1 MTSLTIL
8 LVLVLLLV
16 VFGLLFRLQIL
27 TAIFSGS
34 YVRQIGTSNR
44 VNAVLMLVFMV
55 VGGAAFFW
63 SFAENFGKMNPPH
76 VLDNDDS
83 HRHCLCHNASAT
95 VCLFV

>member
-1 MTSLTIL
+1 MTTLTIL

-34 YVRQIGTSNR
+34 YVKQIGASNR
-44 VNAVLMLVFMV
+44 INALLMLVFLV

-63 SFAENFGKMNPPH
+63 SFADNFGK
-76 VLDNDDS
+76 
-83 HRHCLCHNASAT
+83 
-95 VCLFV
+95 